1 MSITTAEQRNGIITL
16 KEITDLIEVEHN
28 KAMKVVEKLSLE
40 PSFGQVEKL
49 ATSYRAG
56 NGALREIETYKL
68 NKKQAIAVG
77 AKLNNSLLMQL
88 VDRLE
93 ELESVRQRPLTLN
106 EQIALIAQGTQE
118 TNERLEVLEK
128 TKRLEAWQEK
138 SLHDAKNKKVYELI
152 NRLEIEREDKSRIK
166 SIHAKVWKL
175 FRDKYHLPRFN
186 ELPAI
191 KFDEGVSFI
200 QNLTIADMV

>member
-16 KEITDLIEVEHN
+16 KEITDLIEVQHS

-40 PSFGQVEKL
+40 PSFGEVSKMDTFNL
-49 ATSYRAG
+49 
-56 NGALREIETYKL
+56 NGVKVPTYSL

-93 ELESVRQRPLTLN
+93 ELESVKQRPLTLN

-138 SLHDAKNKKVYELI
+138 SLHDAKNKKVYELAK
-152 NRLEIEREDKSRIK
+152 EDNNLASKLHR
-166 SIHAKVWKL
+166 KVWGL
-175 FRDKYHLPRFN
+175 FKKRFTLPRYN

-200 QNLTIADMV
+200 KTLTIADMV